1 MESKRLTIEP
11 RTDKGKNASR
21 RLRAGGFIP
30 GVLYSHGET
39 EAIKMQEKEFLKL
52 FKGRISESVIF
63 DLHSASKK
71 DFDEKMAYVKDY
83 QSDPVTNKLL
93 HVDLFK
99 VTATEKIHTNVP
111 VFFIGTAVGAKM
123 GGILEVEA
131 REVLVE
137 CLPRDLPEKIE
148 VDVSGLNVGDAIHA
162 RDINLGDKVK
172 IMLNPEAAIVTVIIP
187 KIAVVEEKVEEA
199 AVAVEGEEAKEG
211 EKAEGE
217 PVEEKEKEKEKEKK
231 EKK

>member
-11 RTDKGKNASR
+11 RTDMGKNASR
-21 RLRAGGFIP
+21 RLRVGGYIP

-39 EAIKMQEKEFLKL
+39 EAVQIQEKDFFKL
-52 FKGRISESVIF
+52 FKGKISESVIF

-71 DFDEKMAYVKDY
+71 DLDEKMAYVKDY
-83 QSDPVTNKLL
+83 QRDPVTNQIL

-111 VFFIGTAVGAKM
+111 VIFVGTSAGAKM

-148 VDVSGLNVGDAIHA
+148 IDVSKLDIGDAIHVH
-162 RDINLGDKVK
+162 DIDLGEKVR

-199 AVAVEGEEAKEG
+199 AVAAEGEEAKEE

-217 PVEEKEKEKEKEKK
+217 PEEAKEKEKEKK
-231 EKK
+231 K